1 MSTEKKQ
8 KGRPSAFNERVQ
20 DIIAMLSR
28 KGLTDKEMAVCCQVD
43 ESTFEKWKKAHPD
56 FFRSLNDWK
65 ALADHEVER
74 SLYERACGYS
84 HPEDKVFNNNGEPLI
99 VKTIKH
105 YPPDPTAMIF
115 WLKNRQPQNWRDKQ
129 EVEVTGEMILVD
141 LGLGD
146 GAKTEDSP

>member
-1 MSTEKKQ
+1 MGSEKKQ

-20 DIIAMLSR
+20 DIITMLSR

-43 ESTFEKWKKAHPD
+43 ASTFEKWKKAHPD
-56 FFRSLNDWK
+56 FFLSLNDCK

-84 HPEDKVFNNNGEPLI
+84 HPEDKIFNNNGEPLI